1 MEVIENNS
9 RLENTEKDTPTA
21 PFEKSGLRLVT
32 DLQHC
37 IKAQQSKAYAG
48 KVKLSNLQTMAKT
61 LSYVQE
67 HGYNTVE
74 DAEGK
79 LAEIKELASS
89 SRKELK
95 DIEGRL
101 RQVNEQIH
109 YTGQYLANKS
119 IYSQFL
125 RSKNKGQFRQEHS
138 SELAIY
144 ETAVKFLKEK
154 AGDGQLPTLQ
164 TLKAEKEK
172 LLVQKKEAKEKYY
185 YYRDYQKELDTV
197 CGNIHAALGQQ
208 QSGPVRK
215 QERDDIS

>member
-1 MEVIENNS
+1 
-9 RLENTEKDTPTA
+9 
-21 PFEKSGLRLVT
+21 
-32 DLQHC
+32 
-37 IKAQQSKAYAG
+37 
-48 KVKLSNLQTMAKT
+48 MAKT

-172 LLVQKKEAKEKYY
+172 LLVQKKKQRRNIITIGIIRKNWIPSVAIFMLPWGSNKVDRY
-185 YYRDYQKELDTV
+185 
-197 CGNIHAALGQQ
+197 GNRNGMIY
-208 QSGPVRK
+208 PNCYP
-215 QERDDIS
+215 

>member
-1 MEVIENNS
+1 MEAIENNS
-9 RLENTEKDTPTA
+9 RLKNAGKDQTVQKEIVPKENIPTPTA

-74 DAEGK
+74 YAEGK

-95 DIEGRL
+95 DIEGML

-109 YTGQYLANKS
+109 YTVHYLVYKS
-119 IYSQFL
+119 I
-125 RSKNKGQFRQEHS
+125 
-138 SELAIY
+138 
-144 ETAVKFLKEK
+144 
-154 AGDGQLPTLQ
+154 
-164 TLKAEKEK
+164 
-172 LLVQKKEAKEKYY
+172 
-185 YYRDYQKELDTV
+185 
-197 CGNIHAALGQQ
+197 
-208 QSGPVRK
+208 
-215 QERDDIS
+215 